1 MEETILKRMYDLA
14 YCAGVNNTTRPILKN
29 KGLTYDECLQKI
41 KDEQLILSG
50 VSHQRELL
58 KAFLEHYE
66 DTIDFLPAEP
76 SELIDDYFNS
86 L

>member
-1 MEETILKRMYDLA
+1 MNL
-14 YCAGVNNTTRPILKN
+14 N
-29 KGLTYDECLQKI
+29 KLITKKI
-41 KDEQLILSG
+41 NEYALNGDANLLEQYGFLITMIAKEYAAEQLILSV
-50 VSHQRELL
+50 VSNQRELL